1 MRTAHAPLGRWIKVA
16 LTSAIGLNHIARMSN
31 AVRTIMIAMSLTF
44 VAIGGYYRIQSQRSG
59 ERLDRT
65 KEGWP
70 ILIAIRLIGLVTVG
84 STAAWL
90 YKPPLFAWASSVTPE
105 RIRWIGVAGFACAVA
120 WLIWMFH
127 SLGRNLTDT
136 VVTRRDAHFVD
147 HGPYRFVRNPMY
159 VGILM
164 LGLSLGLALG
174 TWLLPVAAI
183 VMFTLFALRTQT
195 EERYLI
201 ERFGDHYRDYMKRV
215 GRFFPKLLGEDLPKR

>member
-1 MRTAHAPLGRWIKVA
+1 VLRVPD
-16 LTSAIGLNHIARMSN
+16 
-31 AVRTIMIAMSLTF
+31 AVRATLIAISLTF
-44 VAIGGYYRIQSQRSG
+44 VAIGGYYRVQSQRSG

-70 ILIAIRLIGLVTVG
+70 ILIGIRLTGLFTVG
-84 STAAWL
+84 STVAWL
-90 YKPPLFAWASSVTPE
+90 YKPALFAWASQLIPAST
-105 RIRWIGVAGFACAVA
+105 RWIGVAGFACAVA

-147 HGPYRFVRNPMY
+147 QGPYRFVRNPMY

-164 LGLSLGLALG
+164 SGVSLGLALG
-174 TWLLPVAAI
+174 TWLLPVVAT
-183 VMFTLFALRTQT
+183 VMFTLLALRTRT

-201 ERFGDHYRDYMKRV
+201 ERFGNQYRDYMKRV
-215 GRFFPKLLGEDLPKR
+215 GRFFPKLLG